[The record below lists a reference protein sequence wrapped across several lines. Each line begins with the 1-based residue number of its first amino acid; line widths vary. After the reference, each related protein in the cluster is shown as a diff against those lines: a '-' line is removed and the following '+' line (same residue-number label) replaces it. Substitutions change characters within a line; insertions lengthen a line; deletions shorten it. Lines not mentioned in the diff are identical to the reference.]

1 MAPEV
6 IDNEKYAFSP
16 DWFSFGCLL
25 YEMIEG
31 QAPFRMR
38 KEKVKREE
46 VDRRVKVRNKSLGKT
61 RANNIKSIIHLQE
74 DAEKYSSKFNDEAKS
89 MCQQL
94 LAKSIK
100 QRLGCRNGRMGA
112 QDVMAHP
119 FFHSTQLNWRRL
131 EAGML
136 EPPFVPDVSNTSS
149 QINNAPPKHYF
160 MPPTAARRLRQRC
173 ARY

>member
-1 MAPEV
+1 MSRCV
-6 IDNEKYAFSP
+6 GQKL
-16 DWFSFGCLL
+16 LL
-25 YEMIEG
+25 Y
-31 QAPFRMR
+31 
-38 KEKVKREE
+38 
-46 VDRRVKVRNKSLGKT
+46 SLFL
-61 RANNIKSIIHLQE
+61 ICFFVLHLQE
-74 DAEKYSSKFNDEAKS
+74 DAEKYSSKFSDEAKS

-136 EPPFVPDVSNTSS
+136 DPPFVPDVSNTAS
-149 QINNAPPKHYF
+149 Q
-160 MPPTAARRLRQRC
+160 Q
-173 ARY
+173 